1 MDPEIPG
8 LRLDNY
14 SPGLHKGTKV
24 GSIAWPSAPH
34 RPDLRRNLQPAIF
47 PREILEFAATRVYIV
62 TVLQLVI
69 WAWLIFGLRFAEPRQ
84 LRPTPAMEAIVS
96 YRQIVHRSCRQRDH
110 SATCCGTALDTS
122 WPCIA
127 IYSLRRLDGG
137 FGPIGLALT
146 PNEATE

>member
-14 SPGLHKGTKV
+14 SPGLHKGTKF

-34 RPDLRRNLQPAIF
+34 RPDLRLNLQPAIF

-69 WAWLIFGLRFAEPRQ
+69 WAWLIFG
-84 LRPTPAMEAIVS
+84 PAMEAIVS
-96 YRQIVHRSCRQRDH
+96 YRQIVHRSCGQRDH

-127 IYSLRRLDGG
+127 IYSLRR
-137 FGPIGLALT
+137 F
-146 PNEATE
+146 